1 MFSDC
6 LFPEFIESMNTILNS
21 DKIIYDEAGM
31 KKFAEK
37 LRQIHSTNE
46 TLLAYIDELEAWL
59 LKAI

>member
-1 MFSDC
+1 
-6 LFPEFIESMNTILNS
+6 MNTILNS

-37 LRQIHSTNE
+37 LRQIHSNNE